1 MCSCINC
8 NLGIW
13 GIDLPLQVAV
23 HDREENL
30 KEQVDGIDQYRQQV
44 EPRFARHHGE
54 YIGSRR
60 PMINSL
66 SDIKAFLRRSAAWW
80 EQ

>member
-1 MCSCINC
+1 M
-8 NLGIW
+8 
-13 GIDLPLQVAV
+13 DLPLQVAV

-60 PMINSL
+60 PINNCL
-66 SDIKAFLRRSAAWW
+66 RKIEAFSERSAVWC